1 MQAMPLPCKILKNY
15 ASSVVVDVVSFG
27 DIPKDIQSRNPH
39 SIGETFEV
47 VWGNLTYADV
57 ETIEIALL
65 NSKGTGRFSYE
76 GGEYY
81 LVDTYTIKV
90 TNNKPSINASFVRV
104 S

>member
-1 MQAMPLPCKILKNY
+1 M
-15 ASSVVVDVVSFG
+15 
-27 DIPKDIQSRNPH
+27 
-39 SIGETFEV
+39 ETFEV

-81 LVDTYTIKV
+81 LVDTYTVRV
-90 TNNKPSINASFVRV
+90 TNNKPSVSATFVRV
-104 S
+104 T